1 MNEFERLF
9 LHFKWEVERYEK
21 VGVQHRDFLL
31 MKRKLSE
38 AEEYYKKFKSK
49 SGILN
54 VLKGG

>member
-9 LHFKWEVERYEK
+9 LHFKWEVERYQGK
-21 VGVQHRDFLL
+21 GVSHRDFLL

-49 SGILN
+49 TRILN
-54 VLKGG
+54 VL